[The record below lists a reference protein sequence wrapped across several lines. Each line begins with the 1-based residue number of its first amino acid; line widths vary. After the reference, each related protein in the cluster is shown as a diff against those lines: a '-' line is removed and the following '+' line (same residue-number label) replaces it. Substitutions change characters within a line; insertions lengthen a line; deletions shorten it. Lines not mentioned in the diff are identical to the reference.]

1 MRIAFFIGSMGRG
14 GAERVIS
21 ILANEYAD
29 KGWDVDI
36 LMLLANRVEYDLCP
50 QINVISLVGG
60 SASYAK
66 NALSWLIKIRKYVR
80 TVKPDRVVS
89 FIGRVNAVVLTA
101 TIGMKVPIIVSE
113 RNDPKHDG
121 RGKAMLWYCN
131 TIYHR
136 AKAIVFQ
143 NKYEQS
149 CFSKSLESK
158 GVVVPNPVQV
168 SATKKYYGEEF
179 VVATAGRLNHQK
191 NHFMLIDAMELVHI
205 EYPHVKCRIYGE
217 GDLRNELQAYIN
229 EKSLADTVTLEGN
242 RTDIHGKLAECSLF
256 VLTSEFE
263 GLSNALIEAMMIG
276 LPCISTDYPGADEL
290 ISDGKNGKLV
300 KRGDSAVLAEII
312 IQIIEKKIDTES
324 LTERSIY
331 DASSFM
337 KENVLRL
344 WHQVI
349 DPMDTN

>member
-36 LMLLANRVEYDLCP
+36 LMLLANRVEYDLRP
-50 QINVISLVGG
+50 QINVISLVGT

-66 NALSWLIKIRKYVR
+66 NALSWLTKIRKYVS

-168 SATKKYYGEEF
+168 SATKKCYGEEF

-191 NHFMLIDAMELVHI
+191 NHFMLIDAMELVHK
-205 EYPHVKCRIYGE
+205 EYPQVKCRIYGD

-229 EKSLADTVTLEGN
+229 EKRLAEVVTLEGN
-242 RTDIHGKLAECSLF
+242 HTDIHERLAECSLF
-256 VLTSEFE
+256 VLTSKFE
-263 GLSNALIEAMMIG
+263 GLSNALIESMMIG

-290 ISDGKNGKLV
+290 ISDGKNGRIV
-300 KRGDSAVLAEII
+300 RRGDSSALAQRIIGLLEDQEVASKLAYQGALDVEQYKKEHVL
-312 IQIIEKKIDTES
+312 Q
-324 LTERSIY
+324 
-331 DASSFM
+331 
-337 KENVLRL
+337 L
-344 WHQVI
+344 WTQVI
-349 DPMDTN
+349 EQ